1 MVAHVPW
8 FAITVV
14 RAPSVGL
21 VLACAACAA
30 TAPPAKRPTGP
41 SHDPDHARGALP
53 TEATR
58 RSELALVR
66 HYLDAM
72 YAHRVAKIA
81 RYQLDEDK
89 IFADAEHQLLAA
101 SSWAAYDTALY
112 GVMAKFHDGHL
123 TYHPPQTAAP
133 KVGYTS
139 FRLGLRTV
147 LAKDHL
153 LIAEVEPGS
162 DVAIAG
168 VLAGDEVTAID
179 GRAVADVLAGQAA
192 MRADARPQSAL
203 AAFAKTWTA
212 VLVPKGDPPRNRSI
226 VVARRSGGDVTVKIT
241 PRVSVEAKHEA
252 VTIAHVGDVAV
263 VTIRSL
269 EGNKSRADA
278 IDKAL
283 AEARGAKGIVVD
295 LRGNRG
301 GVDKVGHRVVAG
313 LAPGKALVGRYRV
326 LAAPE
331 TLARRPKWKDLVAEA
346 DGFSA
351 EQVFT
356 VDGLDHAYAGKIALV
371 IDAACIST
379 CEVVTSAVRADVGAV
394 LIGETTGGSSGGPV
408 SVNLTASRGSIQI
421 PTWNL
426 TTVDGKPIEDD
437 GVAPDVEVFATAD
450 ALADHHDAPL
460 DAAIAKVAP

>member
-1 MVAHVPW
+1 VAAHVPW
-8 FAITVV
+8 FAITVARV
-14 RAPSVGL
+14 VF
-21 VLACAACAA
+21 VVCAACAA
-30 TAPPAKRPTGP
+30 SAPPAKRPTGP

-53 TEATR
+53 DEATR

-66 HYLDAM
+66 HDLDTM
-72 YAHRVAKIA
+72 YAHRIAKLA

-89 IFADAEHQLLAA
+89 IFANAEQRLLAA
-101 SSWAAYDTALY
+101 SSWVAYDSALY
-112 GVMAKFHDGHL
+112 GVMAKFRDGHL
-123 TYHPPQTAAP
+123 GYRPPQTAAP

-139 FRLGLRTV
+139 FRLGLKTV

-153 LIAEVEPGS
+153 LIADVEPGS
-162 DVAIAG
+162 DVAAAG

-179 GRAVADVLAGQAA
+179 GRAMTDVFAGEVRS
-192 MRADARPQSAL
+192 RADARPESAL
-203 AAFAKTWTA
+203 ASFTKTWSS
-212 VLVPKGDPPRNRSI
+212 VLVPKGDAPRTRSI

-241 PRVSVEAKHEA
+241 PRLPIAEKHEA
-252 VTIAHVGDVAV
+252 VSITHVGDVAV
-263 VTIRSL
+263 VTIASL
-269 EGNKSRADA
+269 EGNKSRALA

-301 GVDKVGHRVVAG
+301 GIDKVGNRVVAG
-313 LAPGKALVGRYRV
+313 LAPGKALIARYRV

-331 TLARRPKWKDLVAEA
+331 TLARRPMWKDLKAES

-351 EQVFT
+351 EQVLT
-356 VDGLDHAYAGKIALV
+356 VDGLDHAYAGKIAIV
-371 IDAACIST
+371 IDAGCIST
-379 CEVVTSAVRADVGAV
+379 CEIVTSALRADVGAV
-394 LIGETTGGSSGGPV
+394 LLGEVTGGSSGAPV
-408 SVNLTASRGSIQI
+408 SVTLPASRGTIQI

-426 TTVDGKPIEDD
+426 TTVDGKTIEDD
-437 GVAPDVEVFATAD
+437 GVAPDVEVYATPD

>member
-1 MVAHVPW
+1 MVAHVLW

-14 RAPSVGL
+14 RAAL
-21 VLACAACAA
+21 LACAACATSA
-30 TAPPAKRPTGP
+30 PAKRPTGP

-53 TEATR
+53 NEATR

-66 HYLDAM
+66 HDLDTM
-72 YAHRVAKIA
+72 YAHRLAKLA
-81 RYQLDEDK
+81 RYHLDEDA
-89 IFADAEHQLLAA
+89 IFADAEHELLAA
-101 SSWAAYDTALY
+101 ASWAAYDSSLY
-112 GVMAKFHDGHL
+112 GVMARFHDGHL
-123 TYHPPQTAAP
+123 TYRPPQTAAP
-133 KVGYTS
+133 KVGYAS
-139 FRLGLRTV
+139 FRLGLETV

-153 LIAEVEPGS
+153 LISKVEPGS
-162 DVAIAG
+162 DVATAG

-179 GRAVADVLAGQAA
+179 GRAVTDVFAGQTA
-192 MRADARPQSAL
+192 MRAGARPQSAL
-203 AAFAKTWTA
+203 ASFAKTWTS
-212 VLVPKGDPPRNRSI
+212 VLVPKGDPPRVRSI
-226 VVARRSGGDVTVKIT
+226 VVARRSGGDVTVTIT
-241 PRVSVEAKHEA
+241 PHPPTNVHREAVSV
-252 VTIAHVGDVAV
+252 THVGDVAV

-269 EGNKSRADA
+269 EYAKSRATA

-301 GVDKVGHRVVAG
+301 GVDKVGYRVVAG
-313 LAPGKALVGRYRV
+313 LAPGQALVGRYRV

-331 TLARRPKWKDLVAEA
+331 TRARRALWKDLEPQR

-351 EQVFT
+351 EQVLT
-356 VDGLDHAYAGKIALV
+356 VEGLERAYAGKIAILV
-371 IDAACIST
+371 DAGCIST

-394 LIGETTGGSSGGPV
+394 LLGETTGGSSGAPV
-408 SVNLTASRGSIQI
+408 SVTLPASRGTIQI

-437 GVAPDVEVFATAD
+437 GVAPDIEVYATAD
-450 ALADHHDAPL
+450 ALAAHQDAPL